1 MPLFNL
7 SIERT
12 KIMNQE
18 RKLEKLLYSKTTFKN
33 KLNIK
38 NQEELFAREKLIAA
52 IKSMM
57 YENSYIKDMDFNL
70 ERLQETNKFLIGDLY
85 DFAGKIRDI
94 DMIYLDHLEKHKNLI
109 DFTSAN
115 NIKNEFGT
123 LMYNLNHN
131 YTYYT
136 DIEKKYIL
144 CASMAD
150 LYHIHPFY
158 RANSLSIVLYMNDYA
173 KNNLNINLD
182 IYKLVNEYDIEQLLC
197 TFCLGQQIDLVNA
210 VIDVDISEKEKN
222 NFHDI
227 LSKNEIEQDDELEI

>member
-1 MPLFNL
+1 M
-7 SIERT
+7 ET
-12 KIMNQE
+12 QE
-18 RKLEKLLYSKTTFKN
+18 RLNNILHDEVILKN

-38 NQEELFAREKLIAA
+38 DQERLLEREKLITAVKA
-52 IKSMM
+52 M
-57 YENSYIKDMDFNL
+57 YYFDSSIRQLDFNI
-70 ERLQETNKFLIGDLY
+70 ERLAKTNKYLIGDIY

-94 DMIYLDHLEKHKNLI
+94 DMIHLDYLEKHKNLI

-115 NIKNEFGT
+115 NIKNEFDT
-123 LMYNLNHN
+123 LMYNLNQN

-197 TFCLGQQIDLVNA
+197 NFCLGQQMDLVNA
-210 VIDVDISEKEKN
+210 IIDVDISEKEKN
-222 NFHDI
+222 NFHNI